1 MALYAGVVAPTSY
14 RRVNCIQSGPC
25 NGKMAG
31 GGGEEEGRKYEGRK
45 VAGSLTPM
53 HYLSPLYDK
62 HFHVNSGP
70 RGHYLHIT
78 W

>member
-1 MALYAGVVAPTSY
+1 MVVYGIVCRRCCADELSAGELHSK
-14 RRVNCIQSGPC
+14 RSLQW
-25 NGKMAG
+25 KDG
-31 GGGEEEGRKYEGRK
+31 GGEEGRKYEGRK